1 MFLSLKSSGL
11 GTVNYT
17 EQHSIF
23 PHFPSDLT
31 PFLVRPSHTQQQ
43 WAPQKTRQ
51 SPSGHRPG
59 PGPSLPRV
67 ERPCSAQISALRNR
81 RTQSP
86 EAQWR
91 IQIGIT
97 WGTLNIINVGSHPI
111 YLKGTLVRAQTCI
124 YKVLLWSNVKTGLS
138 IKNEWTDSENVVCVY
153 IYRMDYHSG
162 IKSFF
167 FWLDCAAWGIL
178 VPWPGI
184 EPRPWQCKH
193 WVSATG
199 LPGNSLK

>member
-1 MFLSLKSSGL
+1 M
-11 GTVNYT
+11 
-17 EQHSIF
+17 
-23 PHFPSDLT
+23 
-31 PFLVRPSHTQQQ
+31 RPSHTQQQ
-43 WAPQKTRQ
+43 WAPQKRRQ

-67 ERPCSAQISALRNR
+67 EHPCSAQISALRNR

-167 FWLDCAAWGIL
+167 FLAGLCSLGHLSSLTRDWTQALAMQALSIS
-178 VPWPGI
+178 
-184 EPRPWQCKH
+184 H
-193 WVSATG
+193 WTAREFPKIKKYFHLQQHG
-199 LPGNSLK
+199 RY